1 MAGRVR
7 SRKHNP
13 LPCRASSSA
22 MGDLMR
28 GENSVIKKTRRG
40 NNIRRQGISKEEL
53 KGLMEET
60 LIDVLTKRRDLLEDA
75 VADAILDMKLAEAIQ
90 KGDKGEYVPENEIIA
105 KLLP

>member
-1 MAGRVR
+1 M
-7 SRKHNP
+7 K
-13 LPCRASSSA
+13 
-22 MGDLMR
+22 
-28 GENSVIKKTRRG
+28 I
-40 NNIRRQGISKEEL
+40 QGISKEEL

-90 KGDKGEYVPENEIIA
+90 KGDKGEYVPENEIIP